1 MAVKGL
7 IPILRECGM
16 NLWVLLRVAV
26 MAVAVAAVT
35 ITITTI
41 ITAILMYSAKIQF
54 LDFQI

>member
-35 ITITTI
+35 ITTI